1 MSARI
6 NRRKI
11 VKDDHNLLLDDVF
24 EYFMNVY
31 LWAETEVYMLA
42 GYLHN
47 HNSDAVIQ
55 VHNDHHDPDKWIT
68 ITKDTYNPKEDSGFE
83 EYKDY
88 LDNLLKKYS

>member
-11 VKDDHNLLLDDVF
+11 VKNDPNLLLDDVF
-24 EYFMNVY
+24 EYFMNGH

-47 HNSDAVIQ
+47 HNSDAIVKL
-55 VHNDHHDPDKWIT
+55 HTDYHAPNKWTT
-68 ITKDTYNPKEDSGFE
+68 ITKNTYDPEEDSEFE